1 MGTKVKDFKPY
12 MSLGMIILTLILT
25 VFFQME
31 SRRLGYEALK
41 QNQIMK
47 ELQAE
52 FRGQSIQ
59 LAKVVRHDRI
69 KYYAMS
75 RLTLEQARKGQIIQ
89 MTGDKI
95 AVAY

>member
-1 MGTKVKDFKPY
+1 MSKKVRDLKPY
-12 MSLGMIILTLILT
+12 FSLGIVISTLILM
-25 VFFQME
+25 VFFKME
-31 SRRLGYEALK
+31 SRKLGYEALK
-41 QNQIMK
+41 HNQIMK

-59 LAKVVRHDRI
+59 LAKVVRNDRI
-69 KYYAMS
+69 HFYAMS
-75 RLTLEQARKGQIIQ
+75 RLTLEQAEKGQIIQ